1 MDAGAIL
8 IETFCGGVC
17 SHFPILFI
25 CQPLLLGLGK
35 QIHSFI
41 HSVNS
46 CWEHKVTIE
55 ISC

>member
-1 MDAGAIL
+1 MDVGAVL

-17 SHFPILFI
+17 SHFPVSFI